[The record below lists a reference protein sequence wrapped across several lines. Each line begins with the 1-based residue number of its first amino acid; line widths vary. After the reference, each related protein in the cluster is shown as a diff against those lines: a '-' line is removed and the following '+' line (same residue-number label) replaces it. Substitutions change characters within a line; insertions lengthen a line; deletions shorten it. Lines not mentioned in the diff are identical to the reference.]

1 MKILRHIS
9 RLLTAIVF
17 LFSGFVKGVDP
28 MGTAYR
34 LEDYFLAYNMEW
46 AGALSLVLSVSLCA
60 VEFIIGMALLLN
72 LRMKATSWALLLIM
86 AFFTL
91 LTFYDAIY
99 EPVSDC
105 GCFGDAII
113 LSNWETFYKNVVL
126 MVFTLIVFVQRNRFQ
141 SLLSGPVQNG
151 LLLFFT
157 LAFVLFSIYNYRHL
171 PMIDFRPW
179 KVGNQ
184 MTQEQ
189 EVDIYLRYRH
199 IETGEIREYLSPDY
213 PWDDSVWMAEWEF
226 VEQRIITQGEFID
239 HGLYVTDQY
248 GADHTDDILHYPDY
262 LFAGISYDIG
272 SAPEKGLRRLIA
284 LQPLLEQESLRM
296 VLLTAS
302 LPEEV
307 SRFREQYG
315 INVDVYYVD
324 GVTLKT
330 MIRANPGLVL
340 FNDGQVLGKWHYRDI
355 PQGHRQLEWLSTILQ
370 D

>member
-9 RLLTAIVF
+9 RLIAAVVF
-17 LFSGFVKGVDP
+17 IFSGFVKGVDP
-28 MGTAYR
+28 LGTAYR

-46 AGALSLVLSVSLCA
+46 AGAMSLVLSISLCA
-60 VEFIIGMALLLN
+60 IEFIIGMALLLN
-72 LRMKATSWALLLIM
+72 LRMKTTSWALLLIM
-86 AFFTL
+86 VFFTL
-91 LTFYDAIY
+91 LTLYDAIY

-113 LSNWETFYKNVVL
+113 LTNWETFYKNVVL

-141 SLLSGPVQNG
+141 SVLSGPVQNG
-151 LLLFFT
+151 LLLFFA
-157 LAFVLFSIYNYRHL
+157 LGFISFSIYNYRHL

-189 EVDIYLRYRH
+189 QVEVYLKYRH
-199 IETGEIREYLSPDY
+199 IETGETREYLSPDY

-226 VEQRIITQGEFID
+226 VEQRQLTHGEFID
-239 HGLYVTDQY
+239 HGLYVTDQI
-248 GADHTDDILHYPDY
+248 GEEHTDEILHNPDY
-262 LFAGISYDIG
+262 LFVGISYDIG
-272 SAPEKGLRRLIA
+272 SAPERGLHRLFG
-284 LQPLLEQESLRM
+284 LQALLEQESIRM

-307 SRFREQYG
+307 ITFREQYS
-315 INVDVYYVD
+315 IHTDVYYVD
-324 GVTLKT
+324 GITLKT
-330 MIRANPGLVL
+330 MIRANPGLML
-340 FNDGQVLGKWHYRDI
+340 FKDGQVLGKWHYRDI
-355 PQGHRQLEWLSTILQ
+355 PQGHQQLDWIRNILQ